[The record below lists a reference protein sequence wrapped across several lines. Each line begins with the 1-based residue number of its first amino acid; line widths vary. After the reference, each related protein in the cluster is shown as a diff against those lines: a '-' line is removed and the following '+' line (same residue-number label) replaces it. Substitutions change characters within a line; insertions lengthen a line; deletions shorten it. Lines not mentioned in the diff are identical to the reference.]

1 LILRIEASDN
11 VGRERSS
18 TLNTAAC
25 IAASLLLLALSVP
38 PLRLLVRRARQRSL
52 HARIQRRLGA
62 RVGSVAARR
71 PPALLP
77 ERFRS

>member
-1 LILRIEASDN
+1 MTI
-11 VGRERSS
+11 
-18 TLNTAAC
+18 AAC

-38 PLRLLVRRARQRSL
+38 PLRLLVRRARQRNL

-71 PPALLP
+71 TPALLAG
-77 ERFRS
+77 RLRS